1 MNREQCKECGND
13 KDPIEKCRHCEG
25 ESSLPDA
32 AGYVAV
38 LNRFVPVDPGSET
51 LVKRLN
57 DETTIKEIREWMEWA
72 DKGAASVIRVE
83 IVKAT

>member
-1 MNREQCKECGND
+1 MKTEDQNKQDEAPNASA
-13 KDPIEKCRHCEG
+13 DPAL
-25 ESSLPDA
+25 SDS

-51 LVKRLN
+51 LVKKLN

-72 DKGAASVIRVE
+72 DAGDASVIRVE